1 MLRNASEAA
10 LVRQALR
17 KGKLSA
23 LDAAQALK
31 AAKHPSADML
41 QAARAMLDSL
51 VLRSILDLEHKDG
64 SICYVA
70 TGSIRTFLRRLELD
84 LAKLTSAELVEE
96 FGEYHGQ
103 HVCPTHPVRVTMHS
117 HRAARNDQTRAL
129 RQLWQCPSPWAYAQR
144 IKDESND

>member
-1 MLRNASEAA
+1 VLRNASEAA
-10 LVRQALR
+10 LVRYALR

-23 LDAAQALK
+23 MDAAQALK

-64 SICYVA
+64 SICYVT

-84 LAKLTSAELVEE
+84 LAQLTTAELVEE

-103 HVCPTHPVRVTMHS
+103 HIAPTHPVRVTMHS

>member
-1 MLRNASEAA
+1 VLRNASEAA
-10 LVRQALR
+10 LVRYALR
-17 KGKLSA
+17 KAKLSA
-23 LDAAQALK
+23 MDAAQALK
-31 AAKHPSADML
+31 AAKHPSGDML

-51 VLRSILDLEHKDG
+51 VLRGILDLEHKDG

-84 LAKLTSAELVEE
+84 LAQLTTAQLVEE
-96 FGEYHGQ
+96 FGEYHGL
-103 HVCPTHPVRVTMHS
+103 HISPTHPVRVTMHS

>member
-1 MLRNASEAA
+1 MLRNASEAS
-10 LVRQALR
+10 LVRYALR
-17 KGKLSA
+17 KGKLTA
-23 LDAAQALK
+23 MDAAQALK

-84 LAKLTSAELVEE
+84 LAQLTTAELVEE

-103 HVCPTHPVRVTMHS
+103 HISPTHPVRVTMHS

-129 RQLWQCPSPWAYAQR
+129 RQLWQCPGPWAYAQR

>member
-1 MLRNASEAA
+1 VLRNASEAS
-10 LVRQALR
+10 LVRYALR

-23 LDAAQALK
+23 MDAAQALK
-31 AAKHPSADML
+31 AAKHPSADMM

-84 LAKLTSAELVEE
+84 LAQLTTAELVDE

-103 HVCPTHPVRVTMHS
+103 HISPTNPMRVTMHS